1 MHDVLIIG
9 GGPAGL
15 IAATYLGRFLRPS
28 VVIDSASSRARWI
41 PTSHN
46 IPGFAQG
53 VGGTELLA
61 DLRTQATK
69 YGTQIRRDEVRSL
82 SREGDAFAVGLTDE
96 ILRSRFVVL
105 ATGVKDLLPALPGV
119 VDALLRSVLR
129 ICPICDGFEAA
140 ARNIAVIGNGAH
152 GEREA
157 EFLRTY
163 SDRVTYLDIGTSPRR
178 REHLERGGIHTI
190 ETRLDDLEI
199 AEDHLQLRLADGGVR
214 TFDVVYSAL
223 GCAPQLDLAADL
235 GARRDEANALIVNAH
250 QQTSVDG
257 LYAAGDV
264 VRGLNQVVVACADA
278 AIAATDIH
286 NRLRKRRSA

>member
-1 MHDVLIIG
+1 M
-9 GGPAGL
+9 
-15 IAATYLGRFLRPS
+15 
-28 VVIDSASSRARWI
+28 VIDSASSRARWI